1 MRRLIKL
8 AAATAFAAAAGASAS
23 NAVPTSA
30 PSPAQPRPES
40 ADEARV
46 HKLVEPRMGSGVKVD
61 AVTKTG
67 YGGLY
72 EVRSGGDIFYTDAN
86 ARYMFVGKVVDLTT
100 LQDLTRAR
108 ADQLAAI
115 RFSDL
120 PLEMA
125 IKTVKG
131 NGQRVMAVFEDPNCP
146 YCRKLHETLRQV
158 DNVTVYTF
166 LLPILSD
173 DSAAK
178 AKNIWCA
185 PDRSEAW
192 QQWMADTRTAPPGAP
207 AACPTPNERVL
218 ALGRKL
224 HVQGTPTIYFADGSR
239 SGSGFDVATLEAKLR
254 SAHQ

>member
-1 MRRLIKL
+1 MAL
-8 AAATAFAAAAGASAS
+8 AAMTAFAAATGALA
-23 NAVPTSA
+23 A
-30 PSPAQPRPES
+30 AQPHTET

-46 HKLVEPRMGSGVKVD
+46 HKLVEPRMGAGVKVD
-61 AVTKTG
+61 AVAKTG

-108 ADQLAAI
+108 ADELAAI
-115 RFSDL
+115 RFADL

-185 PDRSEAW
+185 PDRSLAW
-192 QQWMADTRTAPPGAP
+192 REWMLDAHAAPNAPGACP
-207 AACPTPNERVL
+207 APNEQVL

-239 SGSGFDVATLEAKLR
+239 SGSGFDAASLEAKLR

>member
-1 MRRLIKL
+1 MKTCMAL
-8 AAATAFAAAAGASAS
+8 AATLAFAAATGALA
-23 NAVPTSA
+23 AT
-30 PSPAQPRPES
+30 QPRTET

-46 HKLVEPRMGSGVKVD
+46 HKLVEPRMGSNVKVD

-72 EVRSGGDIFYTDAN
+72 EIRTGGDIFYTDAT
-86 ARYMFVGKVVDLTT
+86 ARYMFVGKVVDLHT

-108 ADQLAAI
+108 ADELAAI
-115 RFSDL
+115 RFADL

-125 IKTVKG
+125 VKTVKG

-185 PDRSEAW
+185 PDRSLAW
-192 QQWMADTRTAPPGAP
+192 QQWMQDAKAAPGAP
-207 AACPTPNERVL
+207 SACPTPNEQVL

-239 SGSGFDVATLEAKLR
+239 SGSGFDVATLETKLR

>member
-1 MRRLIKL
+1 MKWITGWAWAFGAL
-8 AAATAFAAAAGASAS
+8 ALAAAAGAIA
-23 NAVPTSA
+23 AA
-30 PSPAQPRPES
+30 PHVET

-46 HKLVEPRMGSGVKVD
+46 HQLVEPRMGNNVKVD
-61 AVTKTG
+61 AVSKTA

-72 EVRSGGDIFYTDAN
+72 EVRTGGDIFYTDAN
-86 ARYMFVGKVVDLTT
+86 ARYMFVGKVVDLGT

-108 ADQLAAI
+108 ADELAAI
-115 RFSDL
+115 RFTDL

-131 NGQRVMAVFEDPNCP
+131 KGQRVMAVFEDPNCP
-146 YCRKLHETLRQV
+146 YCRKLHETLRGI
-158 DNVTVYTF
+158 DNLTVYTF
-166 LLPILSD
+166 LLNILSD

-185 PDRSEAW
+185 SDRSQAW
-192 QQWMADTRTAPPGAP
+192 QQWIQDAKPAPGAP
-207 AACPTPNERVL
+207 AACPTPNEQVL

-239 SGSGFDVATLEAKLR
+239 SGSGFDAATLEARLR
-254 SAHQ
+254 QAQQ

>member
-1 MRRLIKL
+1 MKSLVAL
-8 AAATAFAAAAGASAS
+8 AAASAFAASAAASA
-23 NAVPTSA
+23 AT
-30 PSPAQPRPES
+30 QPHGES
-40 ADEARV
+40 LDEARV
-46 HKLVEPRMGSGVKVD
+46 HKLVEPRMGSNVKVD
-61 AVTKTG
+61 AVSKTG

-86 ARYMFVGKVVDLTT
+86 ARYMFVGKVVDLNT

-108 ADQLAAI
+108 ADELAAI
-115 RFSDL
+115 RFADL

-173 DSAAK
+173 DPAAK

-185 PDRSEAW
+185 PDRSVAW
-192 QQWMADTRTAPPGAP
+192 REWMQDAKAAPGAP
-207 AACPTPNERVL
+207 AACPAPNEQVL

-239 SGSGFDVATLEAKLR
+239 SGSGFDVATLEARLGKP
-254 SAHQ
+254 HQ

>member
-1 MRRLIKL
+1 MKWRIALGAL
-8 AAATAFAAAAGASAS
+8 TVAAAAGAMA
-23 NAVPTSA
+23 AGPHT
-30 PSPAQPRPES
+30 ETT
-40 ADEARV
+40 DEARV
-46 HKLVEPRMGSGVKVD
+46 HKLVEPRMGSNVKVD
-61 AVTKTG
+61 AVSKTA

-86 ARYMFVGKVVDLTT
+86 ARYMFVGKVVDLGT

-108 ADQLAAI
+108 ADELAAI
-115 RFSDL
+115 RFTDL

-125 IKTVKG
+125 IKTVRGK
-131 NGQRVMAVFEDPNCP
+131 GQRVMAVFEDPNCP

-166 LLPILSD
+166 LLNILSD

-185 PDRSEAW
+185 SDRSQAW
-192 QQWMADTRTAPPGAP
+192 QQWIQDAKPAPGAP
-207 AACPTPNERVL
+207 AACPTPNEQVL

-239 SGSGFDVATLEAKLR
+239 SGSGFDAATLEARLR
-254 SAHQ
+254 QAQQ

>member
-1 MRRLIKL
+1 MRWMKCL
-8 AAATAFAAAAGASAS
+8 ALLATAAMADAMAAGPHAE
-23 NAVPTSA
+23 T
-30 PSPAQPRPES
+30 

-46 HKLVEPRMGSGVKVD
+46 HKLVEPRMGKDVKVD
-61 AVTKTG
+61 AVRKTA
-67 YGGLY
+67 YGNMY
-72 EVRSGGDIFYTDAN
+72 EVRTGPDIFYTDAN
-86 ARYMFVGKVVDLTT
+86 ARYMFVGKVVDLET

-108 ADQLAAI
+108 ADELAAI
-115 RFSDL
+115 RFADL

-146 YCRKLHETLRQV
+146 YCRKLHETLRGI

-166 LLPILSD
+166 LLNILSD

-178 AKNIWCA
+178 SKNIWCA
-185 PDRSEAW
+185 PDRAQAW
-192 QQWMADTRTAPPGAP
+192 QQWIQDAKLAPGAP
-207 AACPTPNERVL
+207 AACPTPNEQVL

-239 SGSGFDVATLEAKLR
+239 SGSGFDAATLEARLR
-254 SAHQ
+254 AAQQ

>member
-1 MRRLIKL
+1 MKLILAL
-8 AAATAFAAAAGASAS
+8 AAVASFAASAGTWAAI
-23 NAVPTSA
+23 
-30 PSPAQPRPES
+30 QPRPET

-46 HKLVEPRMGSGVKVD
+46 HKLVEPRMGKNVKVD

-86 ARYMFVGKVVDLTT
+86 ARYMFVGKVVDLNT

-108 ADQLAAI
+108 SDQLAAI

-125 IKTVKG
+125 VKTVKG

-166 LLPILSD
+166 ILPILSD
-173 DSAAK
+173 DSATK

-185 PDRSEAW
+185 PDRSVAW
-192 QQWMADTRTAPPGAP
+192 QQWMEDGKPAPGAP
-207 AACPTPNERVL
+207 AACLTPSEQVL

>member
-1 MRRLIKL
+1 MKWRMMTLGVLSVL
-8 AAATAFAAAAGASAS
+8 AAASVAAE
-23 NAVPTSA
+23 T
-30 PSPAQPRPES
+30 

-46 HKLVEPRMGSGVKVD
+46 HKLVEPRMGNNVRVD
-61 AVTKTG
+61 AVSKTA

-72 EVRSGGDIFYTDAN
+72 EVRTGGDIFYTDAD
-86 ARYMFVGKVVDLTT
+86 ARYMFVGKVVDLGT

-108 ADQLAAI
+108 ADELAAI
-115 RFSDL
+115 RFADL

-131 NGQRVMAVFEDPNCP
+131 KGQRVMAVFEDPNCP
-146 YCRKLHETLRQV
+146 YCRKLHETLRGI

-166 LLPILSD
+166 LLNILSD

-185 PDRSEAW
+185 PDRAQAW
-192 QQWMADTRTAPPGAP
+192 QQWIQDAKQAPGAP
-207 AACPTPNERVL
+207 AACPTPNEQVL

-239 SGSGFDVATLEAKLR
+239 SGSGFDAASLEARL
-254 SAHQ
+254 SQAQQ